1 MRRRGSGAKNFE
13 LDARADRADISGVT
27 PEQKHQAIEA
37 ARAAGIDLEM
47 LETNLELSVKERW
60 AQHDAAL
67 EFAEKL
73 VAAKKAADAQLWRVA
88 EPAR

>member
-1 MRRRGSGAKNFE
+1 MF
-13 LDARADRADISGVT
+13 LTVT
-27 PEQKHQAIEA
+27 PQEKLQALEA

-67 EFAEKL
+67 EFADKL
-73 VAAKKAADAQLWRVA
+73 VAAKKATDAQLWRVA